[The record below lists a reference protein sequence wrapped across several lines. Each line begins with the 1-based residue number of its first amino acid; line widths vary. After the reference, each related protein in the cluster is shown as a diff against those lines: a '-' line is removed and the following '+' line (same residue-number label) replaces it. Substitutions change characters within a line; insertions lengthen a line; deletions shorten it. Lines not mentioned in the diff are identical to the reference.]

1 MEGLLEE
8 YLQMNVKG
16 LPNLGG
22 PRTPHILLDIV
33 FPMDSPAVGQNR
45 YLYKWKSLL
54 SWLCERIFHIFLFII
69 ILKKNSF
76 WSGFRVERITALRLK
91 ANLEPCQTSMT
102 EPLREKCQQV
112 RAVTYFY
119 KKLHHKSLT
128 GF

>member
-22 PRTPHILLDIV
+22 PRTRHILLDIV
-33 FPMDSPAVGQNR
+33 FPMDSPAAGQNR

-54 SWLCERIFHIFLFII
+54 SWLCEHIFHIFLFII

-76 WSGFRVERITALRLK
+76 WSGFRVERVTALWLK
-91 ANLEPCQTSMT
+91 TNFEPCQTSMM
-102 EPLREKCQQV
+102 ELLRKKCQQV
-112 RAVTYFY
+112 RTVTYFY
-119 KKLHHKSLT
+119 KKLHHRSLT
-128 GF
+128 WF